1 VGPRWRKVVADLI
14 GNKTRTA
21 MVALS
26 IAVGAFSVGTI
37 TTSYALILQDM
48 DAQYQAVVPYSAFVA
63 AEPFGDDV
71 VEAIRDIPGVREA
84 EGRSFVPGRVQ
95 MLNGQWTSIQ
105 LISIPS
111 IEDLHLN
118 RLRPINIARGGLG
131 DQEVYL
137 EKSLVGVTP
146 TEIGGTLV
154 TETTDRKIKRFRIAG
169 TVEDLTLPPYPMAQT
184 AWAYVTYSTME
195 SLTGEAGHN
204 TVYFAV
210 RERPKDEEHVRAVAQ
225 AITDKLERSGHRTFF
240 AFVFRPGEHWGSSIV
255 QAMLTLLGVLGFL
268 AVLLGGFLVVNTIS
282 ALIGQQI
289 RQIGVMKAIGAMS
302 RQIVVMYLG
311 LVLSYSV
318 VALVIAVPLS
328 TLAGFAFARGFLA
341 FFGFEVS
348 RFRIPPESLILQ
360 VAVAF
365 AVPLVAGT
373 LPVLSGTRITV
384 REAVSDYGIGG
395 NYVPRGLI
403 DRLIDRIRGL
413 SRPTM
418 LSIRNAFLKKRRMAL
433 TLTTLSLAGAVFM
446 SVFNVRVSF
455 AVAADEVINSLL
467 ANVNI
472 TLSRPQRVEA
482 VERTLMALPDVDR
495 VEGWL
500 SATGQM
506 LTADGKSAT
515 DVSITAPPGGSEL
528 IKPVMT
534 EGRWLQPDD
543 QNALVVSNLLTR
555 GRPDVRVGETVT
567 VKVAGKESTWIV
579 IGAVKLAGNFLAAPV
594 YANYGYLAG
603 LTGLQGRSSEFRL
616 RTRSQDPAIETNTA
630 DEAKAALLRE
640 GMRVADTAT
649 GSKVKADNRQSFD
662 IVILFLMIMSML
674 IAAVGGLGLMG
685 TMSINVLERT
695 REIGVIRA
703 IGASTGSIVRMVVTE
718 GVLIGI
724 LSWLIG
730 SVLSLPISYAMCY
743 AVGVAFLAVPMALN
757 LSLVGFAVWLVL
769 VAVIAALASVLPAL
783 NASRITVR
791 EALAYE

>member
-1 VGPRWRKVVADLI
+1 
-14 GNKTRTA
+14 
-21 MVALS
+21 
-26 IAVGAFSVGTI
+26 
-37 TTSYALILQDM
+37 
-48 DAQYQAVVPYSAFVA
+48 
-63 AEPFGDDV
+63 
-71 VEAIRDIPGVREA
+71 
-84 EGRSFVPGRVQ
+84 
-95 MLNGQWTSIQ
+95 
-105 LISIPS
+105 
-111 IEDLHLN
+111 
-118 RLRPINIARGGLG
+118 
-131 DQEVYL
+131 
-137 EKSLVGVTP
+137 
-146 TEIGGTLV
+146 
-154 TETTDRKIKRFRIAG
+154 
-169 TVEDLTLPPYPMAQT
+169 
-184 AWAYVTYSTME
+184 
-195 SLTGEAGHN
+195 
-204 TVYFAV
+204 
-210 RERPKDEEHVRAVAQ
+210 
-225 AITDKLERSGHRTFF
+225 
-240 AFVFRPGEHWGSSIV
+240 
-255 QAMLTLLGVLGFL
+255 
-268 AVLLGGFLVVNTIS
+268 
-282 ALIGQQI
+282 
-289 RQIGVMKAIGAMS
+289 
-302 RQIVVMYLG
+302 
-311 LVLSYSV
+311 
-318 VALVIAVPLS
+318 
-328 TLAGFAFARGFLA
+328 
-341 FFGFEVS
+341 
-348 RFRIPPESLILQ
+348 
-360 VAVAF
+360 
-365 AVPLVAGT
+365 
-373 LPVLSGTRITV
+373 V